1 MQDQQFRSDAR
12 EASSTSTSTQL
23 HNRFLLHAGLGGLA
37 GLFMEGALHP
47 VDTVRT
53 RIKANTKETVSF
65 MTQLVKMNRVE
76 GPFSYFKGFSCTLGG
91 AFIVNSAYFYMYESL
106 KHKFGQG
113 THFAKDTAPFAAA
126 FVGAFLS
133 NFISLPFDVVRTRMQ
148 LKPGTYEYRHFLDG
162 AYKIL
167 KHEGFCKLYL
177 GGPAFF
183 TLTALET
190 SLTFGFYELF
200 YKTLNKYF
208 PSKHD
213 VNLPLSVFCSVSAAG
228 LAGFLV
234 NPLDV
239 LVTRMQSVNTSTHGQ
254 STLIQT
260 CQNIYK
266 HEGFGGFMKG
276 VSGTVSYYA
285 MGALLLFPTYEVLRS
300 VFHVDLSE

>member
-1 MQDQQFRSDAR
+1 MRDQQLRS
-12 EASSTSTSTQL
+12 ETSSTSTSLESSQQYS
-23 HNRFLLHAGLGGLA
+23 RFLVHAGLGGLA

-47 VDTVRT
+47 IDTVRT

-65 MTQLVKMNRVE
+65 MSQLVKMNRVE

-91 AFIVNSAYFYMYESL
+91 SFIVNSAYFYIYESL
-106 KHKFGQG
+106 KHKFTQG
-113 THFAKDTAPFAAA
+113 TYFAKDTAPFVAA
-126 FVGAFLS
+126 FVGAVLS

-148 LKPGTYEYRHFLDG
+148 LKPGTYEYRNFLDG

-167 KHEGFCKLYL
+167 KYEGFSKLYL

-200 YKTLNKYF
+200 YKTLNRYF

-213 VNLPLSVFCSVSAAG
+213 VNLPLSIFSSVTAAG

-239 LVTRMQSVNTSTHGQ
+239 LVTRMQSVNTQTHGHT
-254 STLIQT
+254 SLMQT

-266 HEGFGGFMKG
+266 HEGLGGFMKG

-285 MGALLLFPTYEVLRS
+285 LGALLLFPTYEVLRS